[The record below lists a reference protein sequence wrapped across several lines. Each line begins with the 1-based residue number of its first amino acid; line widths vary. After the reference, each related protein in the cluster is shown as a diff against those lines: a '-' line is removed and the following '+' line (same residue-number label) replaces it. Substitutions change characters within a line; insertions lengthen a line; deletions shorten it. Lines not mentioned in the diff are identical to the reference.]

1 MPISG
6 IIERRI
12 TMNIYRNS
20 NTICD
25 KFGSWIDSNGDPQQ
39 RFLHDTGEEVLV
51 DGEWLPVYTTPE
63 GEEIWG

>member
-1 MPISG
+1 
-6 IIERRI
+6 
-12 TMNIYRNS
+12 MNIYRNS

-25 KFGSWIDSNGDPQQ
+25 KFGSWIDSNGNPQQ
-39 RFLHDTGEEVLV
+39 GFLHDTGEEVLV